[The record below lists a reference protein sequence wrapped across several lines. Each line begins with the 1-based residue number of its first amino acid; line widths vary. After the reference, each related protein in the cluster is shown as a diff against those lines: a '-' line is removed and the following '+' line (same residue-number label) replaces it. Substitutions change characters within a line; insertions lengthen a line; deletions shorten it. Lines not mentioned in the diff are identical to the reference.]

1 MVMSLSPSKDMWL
14 KFMAPPSNMH
24 KYLPSK
30 KFTIIALISIAILTI
45 ILATLNYVSKKK
57 ENRTLIEVILDENL
71 AESTTLNNLIQKDAD
86 GDTIPD
92 WEEALWGTNP
102 ADKTT
107 NDDTPDKDWISQRK
121 KELAEENKGS
131 ENIEEGNVLGET
143 DKFAREFFATLTA
156 LKQSGSLNESAVSN
170 ISNVLGDKIKD
181 SALPET
187 YSIVDISKTY
197 DVTTGTQEAYYNAIK
212 DLFYKYSADGLGSE
226 FDAIDT
232 STGETDIF
240 ELERIGEA
248 YQAFSN
254 EVKELSV
261 PTNLTQIGLS
271 IINSA
276 YNTGSAVKN
285 LSKMTE
291 DPIVGLI
298 GLSQYQ
304 KYSEEFIK
312 SSEELRTYLLD
323 SGIIVE

>member
-1 MVMSLSPSKDMWL
+1 M
-14 KFMAPPSNMH
+14 N

-30 KFTIIALISIAILTI
+30 KFTIIALICLSILTI
-45 ILATLNYVSKKK
+45 ILITLNYISKKK

-71 AESTTLNNLIQKDAD
+71 GESTTLNNLIQKDAD
-86 GDTIPD
+86 GDKIPD

-102 ADKTT
+102 ADMTT
-107 NDDTPDKDWISQRK
+107 NDNTPDADWINQRK
-121 KELAEENKGS
+121 KELAAENKDS
-131 ENIEEGNVLGET
+131 EGVVEGDTLGET

-156 LKQSGSLNESAVSN
+156 LKQSGSLNESTVSN

-181 SALPET
+181 SELPET
-187 YSIVDISKTY
+187 YTIVDISKTY
-197 DVTTGTQEAYYNAIK
+197 DVTVETQEAYYNAVK
-212 DLFYKYSADGLGSE
+212 DLFYRYTADGLGSE

-232 STGETDIF
+232 STGETDIL

-248 YQAFSN
+248 YQSFSDD
-254 EVKELSV
+254 VKKLSI

-285 LSKMTE
+285 LAKMTE